1 MISRGHNPWRV
12 ENNGRARLG
21 NCRCEKHKEAGPQ
34 RHPPTRPPVTAAVAA
49 ARLLDSDDPRPK
61 PTKSLSAESRQA
73 ILQGRVANKWN
84 QAQLNA
90 QCSFPQNTI
99 RDIENGKLCPT
110 PQQLNVLSRVL
121 KVVLKYA

>member
-1 MISRGHNPWRV
+1 MV
-12 ENNGRARLG
+12 
-21 NCRCEKHKEAGPQ
+21 CRHQMDGQDWATVVVRNTKKPTHTGG
-34 RHPPTRPPVTAAVAA
+34 PTRPHVTAAVALA
-49 ARLLDSDDPRPK
+49 SRLDSDHHHPK
-61 PTKSLSAESRQA
+61 PTKSLSSESRQA

-84 QAQLNA
+84 QAQLNT

>member
-1 MISRGHNPWRV
+1 MDGQDW
-12 ENNGRARLG
+12 
-21 NCRCEKHKEAGPQ
+21 Q
-34 RHPPTRPPVTAAVAA
+34 TVTINKTVRKTGAADHAQVAHGLAA
-49 ARLLDSDDPRPK
+49 ARRLENDDAPK
-61 PTKSLSAESRQA
+61 PKKSLSPESRQA

-84 QAQLNA
+84 QTQLNT

-110 PQQLNVLSRVL
+110 PQQLNVLTRIL